1 MSFVQLK
8 GIKVSKPYSFFIGLY
23 VQKRFQ
29 MLLQLDTADM
39 DSTMAVTSGF
49 HTVLASHNS

>member
-29 MLLQLDTADM
+29 VLLQLDTADM